1 MCERERRNF
10 LLGCFSN
17 PDPKKGKLLPG
28 EKIPIA

>member
-10 LLGCFSN
+10 LLGYFSN